1 MGNTNIDGIWT
12 PDEDDSH
19 ELDVVLPMMAE
30 SISQGL
36 GKRMDLQE
44 TQTSLR
50 ATTPDPFTITST
62 GPTDPNCY
70 KQIPL
75 TVGGWTGS
83 RAPNPDFAPGNH
95 ANGIEIEGNFA
106 KIVTPGLYT
115 LTGQVSMTQYLAAH
129 SFDFFGSVNGQIFG
143 LPDYGVTNGGSYVG
157 GHVSDTRV
165 LAKGDMISLTIG
177 VGTDHIGSIGIQDAL
192 LTIAMHYALPTEA
205 IPGL

>member
-1 MGNTNIDGIWT
+1 MGNTNADGIWT

-30 SISQGL
+30 SISGGL

-44 TQTSLR
+44 TQVSLR
-50 ATTPDPFTITST
+50 ATTPDPFTV
-62 GPTDPNCY
+62 TDGY
-70 KQIPL
+70 KQVPL

-83 RAPNPDFAPGNH
+83 RSPDPDFAPGNH
-95 ANGIEIEGNFA
+95 ANGIEIEGDFA

-115 LTGQVSMTQYLAAH
+115 LTGAASFLAAGGGPH
-129 SFDFFGSVNGQIFG
+129 SFDFYGTINGAIFG
-143 LPDYGVTNGGSYVG
+143 LPDYGVTSTLSYVG
-157 GHVSDTRV
+157 GKVSDTRV
-165 LAKGDMISLTIG
+165 LAKGDMIALYAG
-177 VGTDHIGSIGIQDAL
+177 VGTDHIGSVFVQDAL